1 VLKEDALT
9 THSRKTILIVA
20 LLTLF
25 AGVPPAAAQD
35 EDAEVIPPAQPDFTL
50 IALPTGMR
58 VPLHK
63 SAFRVT
69 HLFLRPLGDGDFGD
83 LLGDAFGLDS
93 GAQIGLEY
101 RYGLFQGTQVGIHRT
116 SDKTIALFTEYS
128 VFRQHPGMPVAIGV
142 WGSIDGT
149 NNFQDSYSPA
159 IGAVVTRLVGQYA
172 AFYIEP
178 IWVNNSHPD
187 PSKLVDHNDTFMLG
201 LSTRLRVRPTV
212 YVVGEWVP
220 RLAGYDPGVDHGSVA
235 IEKRLGGHVFQ
246 LNFSNSIGTT
256 MSQIARGGFTNDN
269 WYLGFNISRK
279 FY

>member
-1 VLKEDALT
+1 MLSS
-9 THSRKTILIVA
+9 HSRQSILTLAVVA
-20 LLTLF
+20 LL
-25 AGVPPAAAQD
+25 GVAAPSSAQD
-35 EDAEVIPPAQPDFTL
+35 EDPEVIPPAQPDFTL
-50 IALPTGMR
+50 ITLPTGMR

-69 HLFLRPLGDGDFGD
+69 HRFLRPLGQGEFDD
-83 LLGDAFGLDS
+83 LLSDAFGLDS
-93 GAQIGLEY
+93 GAQMGLEY
-101 RYGLFQGTQVGIHRT
+101 RYGLFQGTQIGIHRT
-116 SDKTIALFTEYS
+116 SDKTIELFTEYS
-128 VFRQHPGMPVAIGV
+128 VFRQHPGMPVAIGA

-159 IGAVVTRLVGQYA
+159 LGAVITRLVGQHA
-172 AFYIEP
+172 AFYAEP
-178 IWVNNSHPD
+178 IWVNNSNPD

-220 RLAGYDPGVDHGSVA
+220 RLAGYQPGVDHGSVA
-235 IEKRLGGHVFQ
+235 IEKRIGGHVFQ
-246 LNFSNSIGTT
+246 LNFSNSFGTT
-256 MSQIARGGFTNDN
+256 MGQIARGGFNNDN